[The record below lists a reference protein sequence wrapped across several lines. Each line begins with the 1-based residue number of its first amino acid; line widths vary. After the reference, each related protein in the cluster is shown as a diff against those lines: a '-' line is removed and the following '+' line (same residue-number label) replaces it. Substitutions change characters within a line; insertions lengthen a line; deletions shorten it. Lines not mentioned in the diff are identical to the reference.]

1 MEHHGKEIKKIVVL
15 RRNLERFI
23 EEDLLKKMDKISYRW
38 SIMLSKT
45 YSCCFIGL
53 EGHLVEIETYISN
66 GLPSFA
72 IVGLPDIS
80 VNESK
85 ERVRS
90 AIKNSGFSFP
100 SNRITVNMAPADI
113 RKEGTYYDLPIALG
127 VLLSSEQ
134 IKPVDS
140 VEDMVFIGELSLGG
154 KLKKVN
160 GVLTMAIAMKE
171 LGYRKLI
178 LPSDNADEACMVDG
192 IEVYA
197 ANTLEQVVNFI
208 SGTERPTA
216 HCPKAVHKADGLN
229 DLDYLE
235 VKGQE
240 NAKRALEIAAA
251 GMHNIILIGP
261 PGSGKTMLAKRLPSI
276 MPDLTPQQ
284 ALEVTKIYSIAGKL
298 KGKAVVHRPPF
309 RSPHHNIST
318 ASLVGGGKIPKPG
331 EISLSH
337 HGVLFLDE
345 MPEFPKKT
353 LEALRQ
359 PMENETVT
367 VSRVNAT
374 LTYPAKFLLAASANP
389 CPCGYQG
396 DAFRECRCSPG
407 EINRYFGKIS
417 GPLLDRIDLR
427 LEVGRVELGELEN
440 NAAGTGS
447 DEMKERVMKAREMQ
461 YNRFMGKDIQYN
473 SQLSAKG
480 IEEMGLMD
488 PKALDLLRRAY
499 SRLALSARGYVK
511 VMKVARTIADLSGK
525 DTVETGD
532 VAEALQYRI
541 SCAKDGV

>member
-1 MEHHGKEIKKIVVL
+1 
-15 RRNLERFI
+15 
-23 EEDLLKKMDKISYRW
+23 
-38 SIMLSKT
+38 MLSKI

-53 EGHLVEIETYISN
+53 EGHLVEIETYISS
-66 GLPSFA
+66 GLPSFN

-100 SNRITVNMAPADI
+100 TNRITVNMAPADI

-134 IKPVDS
+134 IKPVEPI
-140 VEDMVFIGELSLGG
+140 EDVVFIGELSLGG

-160 GVLTMAIAMKE
+160 GILTMAITMKE

-178 LPSDNADEACMVDG
+178 LPSDNADEACMIDG

-197 ANTLEQVVNFI
+197 ASSLEQVVGFLCDE
-208 SGTERPTA
+208 ERPAA
-216 HCPKAVHKADGLN
+216 HSPKAVQNIECLS

-276 MPDLTPQQ
+276 MPDLTQQQ

-298 KGKAVVHRPPF
+298 KGKAMVHRPPF
-309 RSPHHNIST
+309 RAPHHTISA

-367 VSRVNAT
+367 ISRVNAT

-389 CPCGYQG
+389 CPCGYHG
-396 DAFRECRCSPG
+396 DTGRECRCSPG
-407 EINRYFGKIS
+407 EISRYFGKIS
-417 GPLLDRIDLR
+417 GPLLDRIDLQ
-427 LEVGRVELGELEN
+427 LEVGRVELGDLES

-447 DEMKERVMKAREMQ
+447 AEMKERVMKAREMQ
-461 YNRFMGKDIQYN
+461 YNRFMRKDTQYN
-473 SQLSAKG
+473 SQLSVKD
-480 IEEMGLMD
+480 IEEMGMMD
-488 PKALDLLRRAY
+488 PKALDFLRRAY

-511 VMKVARTIADLSGK
+511 IMKVARTIADLSGK
-525 DTVETGD
+525 TMVETGD

-541 SCAKDGV
+541 SCAKDGI